1 MAQGH
6 CQLDNGEQS
15 QGGYDDRMGT
25 AADGGGHRAGWRR
38 RIGAVTGPGG
48 PANSDGPQAPGP
60 VGGEKDERAAD
71 HQPGEYAQPGEQQP
85 GQQVKDDQGGIGKG
99 PGAPPE
105 QGRRHGQ
112 VEKRAAPAHSVGRP
126 GFLEQGSHQRQVAVL
141 VQPDPQ
147 GQSVEQPVGVQL
159 GDAGECIDDA
169 KLGAQGPDGPLRGE
183 GAAGRQKRQQQGGQA
198 HQVVVVEVSGAVKQL
213 NIGEADA
220 EQAAAKSVAIPG
232 GDGDAQ

>member
-1 MAQGH
+1 MTGWV
-6 CQLDNGEQS
+6 
-15 QGGYDDRMGT
+15 RRR
-25 AADGGGHRAGWRR
+25 AAGRQRTGCRRR
-38 RIGAVTGPGG
+38 RICAVTGPGG
-48 PANSDGPQAPGP
+48 PANSGGPQAPGP

-71 HQPGEYAQPGEQQP
+71 HQPREYAQPGEQQP

-126 GFLEQGSHQRQVAVL
+126 GFLEQWPRQRQVAVL

-159 GDAGECIDDA
+159 GDAGEGIDDA